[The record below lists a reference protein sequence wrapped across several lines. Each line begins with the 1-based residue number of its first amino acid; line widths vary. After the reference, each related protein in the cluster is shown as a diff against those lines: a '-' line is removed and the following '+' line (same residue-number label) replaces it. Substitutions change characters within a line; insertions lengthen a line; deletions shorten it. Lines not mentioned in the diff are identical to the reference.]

1 MSDIPRAV
9 LSEHFQERMQNRRL
23 ISAIFTTFKFQPSFF
38 ETEILPVFLD
48 IPLSHAP
55 AIKLLQLEEV
65 LRSRVHG
72 SIAVYYD
79 QHGLVADS
87 GSAKLDIR
95 RFAIRHPTG
104 IFHPKNVLA
113 LVEDIEPDQAGHH
126 RRTLLC
132 SCASANLTRAGW
144 WENVEVAHVEE
155 VPEDGHTNIRDA
167 LLEFVDGL
175 VGAVEG
181 RRPNDDLRATH
192 GAAHDIRAFLRGT
205 TQRQQRTHG
214 GQLHTHFQSNES
226 VPAFIERAVGKS
238 LRGMCL
244 EIISPYFDNGP
255 APLEVLCKHFEP
267 AEVRVFLPR
276 NDRAEALCSEDLHK
290 WVRAQKHIHWG
301 VLPGELM
308 RLGKAEDVKHRSV
321 HAKVYRFFE
330 PKRGGREV
338 LYVGSANLTTPGL
351 KDAGKGGNWET
362 GFLVEVTSNA
372 KPDWWMT
379 SDSKP
384 PPAFAPEDENEGT
397 ASSGGTRLRLR
408 YRWDTREANAYWADS
423 KPSSALSVRH
433 SGVSVLELSGLPPRT
448 WTLLEQA
455 QSAELE
461 RILRSSSLLEVV
473 EGAGEPGLLL
483 VEEEGMSCRP
493 SLLLDLSPAEILR
506 YWALLTIEQRAAFIE
521 ARAKLPTGEDDPLV
535 TQLAPLAIEA
545 SLFDHFAGIFHAF
558 SCLEDRSR
566 EALASDNTREADYRL
581 FGRKY
586 DSLGTLLDRVLE
598 DVNNGAGDPVEQ
610 YVMALCAKQLLRQLG
625 REFPDYFKLH
635 ERELIEIR
643 ARLDAAEVLRVKLGQ
658 QDDQMPAFLAWFER
672 WFLKRASP
680 VEAQ

>member
-1 MSDIPRAV
+1 MSDIPREV

-23 ISAIFTTFKFQPSFF
+23 VSAIFTTFKFQPSFF

-55 AIKLLQLEEV
+55 AIKLVQLEEV
-65 LRSRVHG
+65 LRSRVPG
-72 SIAVYYD
+72 TIAVYYD
-79 QHGLVADS
+79 QHGLVADG

-95 RFAIRHPTG
+95 RFPILHPTG

-113 LVEDIEPDQAGHH
+113 LVEDIEPDAAGHH

-155 VPEDGHTNIRDA
+155 IPEDGHTNLRDA
-167 LLEFVDGL
+167 LIEFVNGL
-175 VGAVEG
+175 VGAVER
-181 RRPNDDLRATH
+181 RRPNDDLRTSH
-192 GAAHDIRAFLRGT
+192 GAAHDIREFLRKT
-205 TQRQQRTHG
+205 TQRKQRTSG
-214 GQLHTHFQSNES
+214 GQLNTHFHSNES
-226 VPAFIERAVGKS
+226 VPAFIEKALGNL
-238 LRGMCL
+238 LRGTCL
-244 EIISPYFDNGP
+244 EIVSPYFSDGP

-267 AEVRVFLPR
+267 TEIRVFLPR
-276 NDRAEALCSEDLHK
+276 NDRGEASCSEELHN

-301 VLPGELM
+301 VLPGDLL
-308 RLGKAEDVKHRSV
+308 RLGKAEDVKHRNV
-321 HAKVYRFFE
+321 HAKIYRFFE

-351 KDAGKGGNWET
+351 KAAGDGGNWET
-362 GFLVEVTSNA
+362 GFLVEVTSKA
-372 KPDWWMT
+372 KPDWWMAT
-379 SDSKP
+379 DSKP
-384 PPAFAPEDENEGT
+384 SRAFAPRDEEGAAT
-397 ASSGGTRLRLR
+397 SGGTRLRLR
-408 YRWDTREANAYWADS
+408 YRWDTREASAYWTDS
-423 KPSSALSVRH
+423 KSAPPLSIRH
-433 SGVSVLELSGLPPRT
+433 SGVSIFELSGLATRT
-448 WTLLEQA
+448 WTPLERPQHDD
-455 QSAELE
+455 LE

-473 EGAGEPGLLL
+473 EGASEPGLLL

-506 YWALLTIEQRAAFIE
+506 YWALLTIEQRTAFIE

-558 SCLEDRSR
+558 ACLENRAR
-566 EALASDNTREADYRL
+566 ESLSSNNTREADYRL

-598 DVNNGAGDPVEQ
+598 DVTKGAGDPVEQ
-610 YVMALCAKQLLRQLG
+610 YVMALCAKQLLRELG
-625 REFPDYFKLH
+625 REFPDYFKSH
-635 ERELIEIR
+635 PRELAQIR
-643 ARLDAAEVLRVKLGQ
+643 AQLSDTEVLREKLGQ
-658 QDDQMPAFLAWFER
+658 RDEQMPAFLAWFER

-680 VEAQ
+680 VEAP

>member
-23 ISAIFTTFKFQPSFF
+23 VSAIFTTFKFQPSFF

-55 AIKLLQLEEV
+55 AIKLVQLEEV
-65 LRSRVHG
+65 LRSRVRG

-79 QHGLVADS
+79 QHGLVAD

-95 RFAIRHPTG
+95 RFPILHPTG

-113 LVEDIEPDQAGHH
+113 LLEDIDPDQDGHH

-132 SCASANLTRAGW
+132 SCASANLTHAGW

-155 VPEDGHTNIRDA
+155 IPENGRTNLRDA
-167 LLEFVDGL
+167 LLEFIDGL
-175 VGAVEG
+175 MGAVEG
-181 RRPNDDLRATH
+181 RRPNDNLRGNH
-192 GAAHDIRAFLRGT
+192 GAARDIREFLRGT

-226 VPAFIERAVGKS
+226 VPAFVEKALGNS

-244 EIISPYFDNGP
+244 EIISPYFDKGP
-255 APLEVLCKHFEP
+255 APLEVLGKHFEP
-267 AEVRVFLPR
+267 TEVRVFLPR
-276 NDRAEALCSEDLHK
+276 NDRGEALCSEELHR
-290 WVRAQKHIHWG
+290 WVRTQKHIHWG
-301 VLPGELM
+301 MLPGDLM
-308 RLGKAEDVKHRSV
+308 RLGKAEDVKYRSV

-351 KDAGKGGNWET
+351 KAAGNGGNWET

-372 KPDWWMT
+372 KPDWWMAT
-379 SDSKP
+379 DSKS
-384 PPAFAPEDENEGT
+384 PPAFAPKDEDEGA
-397 ASSGGTRLRLR
+397 ASSGGTQLRLR
-408 YRWDTREANAYWADS
+408 YRWDTREASAYWADNN
-423 KPSSALSVRH
+423 PSASLSVRH
-433 SGVSVLELSGLPPRT
+433 SSVSVLELSGLAPRT

-455 QSAELE
+455 QSDDLA

-473 EGAGEPGLLL
+473 EDGSEPGLLL

-535 TQLAPLAIEA
+535 IQLAPLAIET

-566 EALASDNTREADYRL
+566 EALASDSTREADYRL

-598 DVNNGAGDPVEQ
+598 DVNKGAGDPVEQ
-610 YVMALCAKQLLRQLG
+610 YVIVLCAKQLLRQLG
-625 REFPDYFKLH
+625 REFPEYFKLH
-635 ERELIEIR
+635 EREFAQIR
-643 ARLDAAEVLRVKLGQ
+643 AQLVDAESLRVKLGE
-658 QDDQMPAFLAWFER
+658 QDDQMPAFLVWFER
-672 WFLKRASP
+672 WFLKRANP
-680 VEAQ
+680 VEAS